1 MTTSR
6 DAIDLSGFTKAQ
18 REALDASGTLNDVA
32 SSGLNCQ
39 NLVEPVPQFDR
50 ADCDSGDSFKGKNN
64 AWIVLGRDRPAGLET
79 GYGGLGQTQAGAVD
93 IVVGRMAGTNTG
105 PMADRRV
112 APNFF
117 TDAARIYVSQKT
129 DIDSNF
135 ALVGDTQSIARSG
148 IGIKA
153 DAVRL
158 IGREGVKIVTG
169 KGKNLGGVGQGGE
182 RNSQGGEI
190 ETVAG
195 IELIA
200 GNDVESEALEPIAKA
215 GMLAETLTEIVDYIN
230 SLANIVNE
238 MAKNQSQLNQTLATH
253 THEVP
258 QAPTGVTKSLP
269 AIDLAVKVGNT
280 EVQNMSNVHQNLYK
294 FKVRLGTAFTLDRL
308 SPGGSKWFGSRFNKT
323 N

>member
-1 MTTSR
+1 MTTR
-6 DAIDLSGFTKAQ
+6 DAIDLKGFTKAQ
-18 REALDASGTLNDVA
+18 RLALEASSTTNDVA
-32 SSGLNCQ
+32 SSGVNSQ

-50 ADCDSGDSFKGKNN
+50 ADSDSGDTIKGKNN
-64 AWIVLGRDRPAGLET
+64 AWIVLGRDRPAGLES
-79 GYGGLGQTQAGAVD
+79 GYGGKGQTQCGAIDV
-93 IVVGRMAGTNTG
+93 VVGRMSATRSG
-105 PMADRRV
+105 PQSDRRV

-135 ALVGDTQSIARSG
+135 ALVGDSQVEARSG

-153 DAVRL
+153 DAVRV

-169 KGKNLGGVGQGGE
+169 KGKNLEGVGQGGE

-190 ETVAG
+190 ESIAG

-200 GNDVESEALEPIAKA
+200 GNDVESETLEPFVKA
-215 GMLAETLTEIVDYIN
+215 YALADTLQEMADFIN

-258 QAPTGVTKSLP
+258 QAPAGVSKSMP
-269 AIDLAVKVGNT
+269 AIDLAVKVGTT
-280 EVQNMSNVHQNLYK
+280 EVKNMSNVHQNLYK
-294 FKVRLGTAFTLDRL
+294 DKVRLGTAFTLDRL
-308 SPGGSKWFGSRFNKT
+308 NPGGSKWFGSRWNKT